1 MRFWT
6 REIADPRPEL
16 TPLVDVVFQL
26 IIYFAVST
34 TFAYM
39 GAMKVKLPRAGAPE
53 LSARIAKLAIVIRTD
68 GQSCSEGQPVTDEEI
83 QSRLENLASTS
94 PDTLIVIQAD
104 KNVAHGRVVT
114 ILDMAQAAGLSRL
127 AIATERKFSEESGG
141 KAERSKMEAED
152 ER

>member
-6 REIADPRPEL
+6 RETDDPRPDI

-53 LSARIAKLAIVIRTD
+53 LSARIAKLAIVIRDDGRSFIDDQLVTD
-68 GQSCSEGQPVTDEEI
+68 GEI
-83 QSRLENLASTS
+83 QRRLEDLGDAS

-104 KNVAHGRVVT
+104 KDVAHGRVVT

-127 AIATERKFSEESGG
+127 AIATERKFSKGSEGETEG
-141 KAERSKMEAED
+141 SKTEAED